1 MSKLEFIAY
10 IILMAVFLI
19 MVYGMIVYMETKL
32 HELMNYLDFIQHC
45 CCGNYTCPP
54 ICRLQP

>member
-1 MSKLEFIAY
+1 MDRLEFIAY
-10 IILMAVFLI
+10 LILMVIFLL